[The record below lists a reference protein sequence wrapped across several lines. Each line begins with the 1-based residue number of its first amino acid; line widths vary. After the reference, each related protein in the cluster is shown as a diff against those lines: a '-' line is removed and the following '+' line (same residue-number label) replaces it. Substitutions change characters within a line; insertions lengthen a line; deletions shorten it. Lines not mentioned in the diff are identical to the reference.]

1 MLVLAPFG
9 RDAGVIS
16 GALREAALDAREQS
30 SLPELVRNLEGAAAA
45 VIAEEALV
53 HEHRGGLAEWIA
65 GQPPWSDF
73 PFVLLTLRTGQYG
86 PALAESIG
94 LLGNVTV
101 LERPLAATS
110 LKARFGR
117 PCAVACGSAKPARN
131 ALGAK
136 ALDWDLMCILA
147 ALSGPN
153 SKAPGFAGGYLLGPE
168 GAQRHSGWRA
178 ERTAKPMGCFLLQV
192 THWAEDL
199 RQFG

>member
-1 MLVLAPFG
+1 MEGREGFRSEAVLVLAPFG

-16 GALREAALDAREQS
+16 GALREAALDPREQS
-30 SLPELVRNLEGAAAA
+30 SLPVLVRNLEGAAAA

-153 SKAPGFAGGYLLGPE
+153 SKAPGFAGGYLPRRDAARADA
-168 GAQRHSGWRA
+168 AQSRDQRA
-178 ERTAKPMGCFLLQV
+178 RCHA
-192 THWAEDL
+192 
-199 RQFG
+199 